1 MNLRD
6 IFVQAAS
13 ALRHNRRRAALTM
26 LGMAWGI
33 ATVVLLLSYGD
44 GFERACM
51 LVFTSFGNHA
61 IGIFPGRTS
70 MQAGGQKAGVI
81 IRFTLDD
88 LDHLQAEVPDVVRI
102 TPMVGKQGNVAYET
116 RSFQFPVRGVYPAF
130 LTLRGMEVEQG
141 RTLDDEDLAN
151 HTRVAVIGAVAKRK
165 LFSGQPALGQ
175 SIRLD
180 GISYQVVGV
189 LKHKTQ
195 GDDNNNDNTFVMT
208 PYTSF
213 GVVRDTRY
221 LDGIWLGYEGNKA
234 TIVERGVR
242 ASLALHHNYR
252 ADDQRAVF
260 VANLEKDLEEIRM
273 LTTGIKVLLGFIGL
287 LTLGIGG
294 VSLMNIMLVAVTQR
308 TREIGVEKALG
319 ARRRHILCQ
328 FLAEAMAITFAGGVA
343 GVAIAYVVSLTV
355 GSLPLFSVF
364 MDNAEAADIHLAIQ
378 TKTLLISTVIL
389 VVVGLASGMV
399 PAVRASRL
407 HPIEALRYE

>member
-1 MNLRD
+1 MIVRD
-6 IFVQAAS
+6 IVGQATE

-51 LVFTSFGNHA
+51 LVFASFGTHS
-61 IGIFPGRTS
+61 IGVFPGRTS

-81 IRFTLDD
+81 VRFTMDD
-88 LDHLQAEVPDVVRI
+88 IDHLQAEVPDIVRI
-102 TPMVGKQGNVAYET
+102 TPMVGKNGNVAYET
-116 RSFQFPVRGVYPAF
+116 RSFQFPVRGVYPSF
-130 LTLRGMEVEQG
+130 LTIRDMEVEQG

-165 LFSGQPALGQ
+165 LFSGIPAIGQ

-180 GISYQVVGV
+180 GISYQVVGI

-195 GDDNNNDNTFVMT
+195 GDDNNSDNTFIMT

-221 LDGIWLGYEGNKA
+221 LDGIWVGYEGNKA
-234 TIVERGVR
+234 TIVERALR

-252 ADDQRAVF
+252 SDDQRAVF
-260 VANLEKDLEEIRM
+260 VANTEKDLDEIRM

-319 ARRRHILCQ
+319 ARRWHILLQ
-328 FLAEAMAITFAGGVA
+328 FLSEAMVITFAGGLA
-343 GVAIAYVVSLTV
+343 GVAIAYLVSFTV

-364 MDNAEAADIHLAIQ
+364 MSDASAADIHLSIQ
-378 TKTLLISTVIL
+378 GRTLLISTVIL
-389 VVVGLASGMV
+389 VVVGLASGML
-399 PAVRASRL
+399 PAIRASRL

>member
-180 GISYQVVGV
+180 GISYQVVDV

-328 FLAEAMAITFAGGVA
+328 FLAEAMAITFAGGLA